1 LAKFLFDEMPVRL
14 SFSTSGNFQRAHR
27 RRFAEGQI
35 FAVRDGAR
43 LEVTRDSAIAGAS
56 VLRGSFQKFG
66 ESLFRWNNMSD
77 RHVPQPTPCVQ
88 EVSALPP

>member
-1 LAKFLFDEMPVRL
+1 MKCLFGSASRRPGISKERIGAALPRVRYL
-14 SFSTSGNFQRAHR
+14 LFVMGR
-27 RRFAEGQI
+27 
-35 FAVRDGAR
+35 VW
-43 LEVTRDSAIAGAS
+43 EVTRDSAIAGAS

-77 RHVPQPTPCVQ
+77 RHVLQPTPCVQ